1 MSKTEKSINKAFDLF
16 EKELTKI
23 VKVDSSWGF
32 ISEYGI
38 TTYWAFLEDYC
49 VSMCIHIREVP
60 MTYVV
65 TDKNDKFY
73 YSGFDKDKALDAVK
87 KIVEKHK

>member
-1 MSKTEKSINKAFDLF
+1 MSKTEKSMNKQFDLF
-16 EKELTKI
+16 EEELKKI
-23 VKVDSSWGF
+23 VEIDSSWGF
-32 ISEYGI
+32 KSFYGL

-49 VSMCIHIREVP
+49 VSMCVHIREVP
-60 MTYVV
+60 ITYVV

-73 YSGFDKDKALDAVK
+73 YTGYDKNEALDAVK